1 MNRPLV
7 VSTFGGLVLVMWLAA
22 WSVVGSAERSP
33 ELLTGELWGTMA
45 PDAKVAFVWGI
56 GNLVEFERSQTGSAP
71 VGGKSFIPSINE
83 VVRQVDTYYDAHPDQ
98 VKRPVVDAIFQAV
111 K

>member
-1 MNRPLV
+1 MNRALV
-7 VSTFGGLVLVMWLAA
+7 VSTFGGLVLAMWLAA

-33 ELLTGELWGTMA
+33 ELPTG
-45 PDAKVAFVWGI
+45 D
-56 GNLVEFERSQTGSAP
+56 
-71 VGGKSFIPSINE
+71 
-83 VVRQVDTYYDAHPDQ
+83 QVDTYYEAHPDQ